1 MSVKF
6 QLLVCIFLSLILR
19 CTWGFCGASDRK
31 ESDWNAGDQGR
42 EDPLEKGMATPSSI
56 LAWRIPWTEEPGKLQ
71 SMGSQRVRHDWMTNT
86 FTSLS
91 RCIWLLFCKKYYLMF
106 IPKMASLCFI
116 NTKMNPTALLLWA
129 SVVVQMVKNL
139 PAMQEMWVWSLGGE
153 DPLER
158 EIATHSSILAWEIPW
173 TEEPGGL
180 QSPRVRH
187 KWATNTFIFKL
198 LLYHSEYK
206 ITFHCN
212 TKSWYNTFFPLNW
225 SVTALQCCVSSC
237 CTTQRTSYLYTYIHT
252 SHLPL

>member
-1 MSVKF
+1 MGLQIRDNYIYSGEKFYNLPIRRKKMLKHRSSKKARIHYFVDIFCKCISDYHQRDIQECLKAYLIVTIRIICSSHLVLFTPTTVLNILKCQGKPSTTYQFSSV
-6 QLLVCIFLSLILR
+6 QLLTHVQLF
-19 CTWGFCGASDRK
+19 
-31 ESDWNAGDQGR
+31 
-42 EDPLEKGMATPSSI
+42 ATPWI
-56 LAWRIPWTEEPGKLQ
+56 AARQ
-71 SMGSQRVRHDWMTNT
+71 A
-86 FTSLS
+86 SLS
-91 RCIWLLFCKKYYLMF
+91 ITNWRS
-106 IPKMASLCFI
+106 SLRLTSI
-116 NTKMNPTALLLWA
+116 E
-129 SVVVQMVKNL
+129 
-139 PAMQEMWVWSLGGE
+139 EMWVWSLGGE

-212 TKSWYNTFFPLNW
+212 TKSWYNAFFPLNW